1 MNIWILNHYAVPQR
15 YYYLARSYHF
25 AKRLLEMGHS
35 VTVFAASSVHNSDI
49 NLITGSEKY
58 REMEEDGI
66 RYVLFRARQ
75 YQGSGKARVINHI
88 ECAWKMARQCPTFTD
103 KYGRPDLIYASAGQS
118 LTLVAGIKLAK
129 KLGISCVSE
138 VTDLWP
144 ESFVAYGLISEK
156 NPLLKMLYAGERWIY
171 SHSDA
176 VIFSMEGGRD
186 YIIEKGWDKAH
197 GGPVDLSKV
206 YHINNGV
213 DLAAFDY
220 NKEHYVLDDADLDD
234 AEAFK
239 LVYTGSL
246 RMVNDLSAVIRAA
259 ELLKKE
265 EGIRLRVLI
274 YGDGDRREEL
284 CAEAAKRGLDNVL
297 FKGRVDKSFIP
308 NILSRADACIMDG
321 GAAAGIE
328 KYGMSQN
335 KLFDY
340 LASGKPIIS
349 LRNSA
354 YDIIKESGS
363 GICVQNS
370 PEKVADAIRRL
381 RKDPELCERLGLKAR
396 ETSLEFDFS
405 RLTDKLFKIFEQLQ
419 GNCND

>member
-234 AEAFK
+234 VDTFK
-239 LVYTGSL
+239 AVYTGSL
-246 RMVNDLSAVIRAA
+246 RKVNNVGMLVDTARC
-259 ELLKKE
+259 LKARGESRIK
-265 EGIRLRVLI
+265 ILV
-274 YGDGDRREEL
+274 YGDGDERENLEN
-284 CAEAAKRGLDNVL
+284 AARENGLNNIV
-297 FKGRVDKSFIP
+297 FKGRIDKKYVPS
-308 NILSRADACIMDG
+308 ILARGNLCLLHWKPTH
-321 GAAAGIE
+321 IE
-328 KYGMSQN
+328 KYGMSMN

-340 LASGKPIIS
+340 LASGRPILANSVPAYDLIKRYECGIS
-349 LRNSA
+349 TDIQSPERYA
-354 YDIIKESGS
+354 DIIKEFADLPGKDYSKF
-363 GICVQNS
+363 CTNARQAV
-370 PEKVADAIRRL
+370 EK
-381 RKDPELCERLGLKAR
+381 
-396 ETSLEFDFS
+396 FDF
-405 RLTDKLFKIFEQLQ
+405 RVLTEKIESVFAAEKQ
-419 GNCND
+419 

>member
-66 RYVLFRARQ
+66 RYVLFKARQ

-88 ECAWKMARQCPTFTD
+88 ECAWKMTRQCPAFTD

-118 LTLVAGIKLAK
+118 LTLAAGIKLAK

-197 GGPVDLSKV
+197 GGPVDLSRV

-234 AEAFK
+234 IDTFK
-239 LVYTGSL
+239 AVYTGSL
-246 RMVNDLSAVIRAA
+246 RKVNNVGMLVDAA
-259 ELLKKE
+259 RCLKARGESK
-265 EGIRLRVLI
+265 IKILV
-274 YGDGDRREEL
+274 YGDGDERENLEN
-284 CAEAAKRGLDNVL
+284 AARESGLDNIV
-297 FKGRVDKSFIP
+297 FKGRVEKKYIP
-308 NILSRADACIMDG
+308 SILSRGELCLLHWKPTP
-321 GAAAGIE
+321 IE
-328 KYGMSQN
+328 KYGMSMN
-335 KLFDY
+335 KMFDY
-340 LASGKPIIS
+340 LASGRPILETS
-349 LRNSA
+349 VPS
-354 YDIIKESGS
+354 YDIVERYKCGAAKDIKNAEDFASCIKSMAELPEGEYKA
-363 GICVQNS
+363 CCENS
-370 PEKVADAIRRL
+370 RHTAENY
-381 RKDPELCERLGLKAR
+381 
-396 ETSLEFDFS
+396 DFT
-405 RLTDKLFKIFEQLQ
+405 RLTDKLCAVLD
-419 GNCND
+419 GSMH

>member
-88 ECAWKMARQCPTFTD
+88 ECAWEMARQCPTFTD

-220 NKEHYVLDDADLDD
+220 NKEHYVLDDADLNDPNT
-234 AEAFK
+234 FK
-239 LVYTGSL
+239 VVYCGSIRKANNLGLLLDVAKKIENKKIQFLIWGTGDEVETLSKRLV
-246 RMVNDLSAVIRAA
+246 
-259 ELLKKE
+259 E
-265 EGIRLRVLI
+265 ENII
-274 YGDGDRREEL
+274 
-284 CAEAAKRGLDNVL
+284 NVH
-297 FKGRVDKSFIP
+297 FKGKVPKQYVPYINLKANLTVLNYEMHDIW
-308 NILSRADACIMDG
+308 
-321 GAAAGIE
+321 
-328 KYGMSQN
+328 KYGGSQN
-335 KLFDY
+335 KLFEY
-340 LASGKPIIS
+340 FASGTPVITNIHMGYDLIDRYDCGFHVDYSDIGSVADLLSRLEKMPHDEYE
-349 LRNSA
+349 RYCANA
-354 YDIIKESGS
+354 RRAAEKYDIKNLTNMLVKVFCNLLKEW
-363 GICVQNS
+363 
-370 PEKVADAIRRL
+370 P
-381 RKDPELCERLGLKAR
+381 
-396 ETSLEFDFS
+396 
-405 RLTDKLFKIFEQLQ
+405 
-419 GNCND
+419 